1 MQTLRRVFIVLLTAA
16 FAAPCCVFAQSAAGY
31 PTKPLRLVAPYPPG
45 GLNDFL
51 ARLLGPKLSEALG
64 QQVLIENRTGAGG
77 MIGTEAVV
85 KAPADGYTVLV
96 ASGAEIAI
104 NQHLYAKVPYNAEQD
119 LVPVT
124 LVAITPLVLVA
135 HSGVPANTL
144 QELVALAKAKPA
156 TLGFASVG
164 DGSSQHLTGEMLMA
178 AAGIRLVH
186 VPYKGAGQSLPDLL
200 GGQIP
205 LGIYGVSTIFPHV
218 KAGKVKVLAV
228 STPKRSAAVPDWPTM
243 AESGYPG
250 FDTSLW
256 VGLLVR
262 SGTPKEVVDRLNAE
276 AVRILKQPEV
286 VERMAAQ
293 GADTVGSSGADFK
306 AFIAAESAKYA
317 RIIKQLGIKAS

>member
-1 MQTLRRVFIVLLTAA
+1 MDRRDTLLALAA
-16 FAAPCCVFAQSAAGY
+16 LAAVPFFARAQAY
-31 PTKPLRLVAPYPPG
+31 PTKPLRLIAPYPPG

-51 ARLLGPKLSEALG
+51 ARLLAPKLSEALG
-64 QQVLIENRTGAGG
+64 QQVLVENRTGAGG
-77 MIGTEAVV
+77 MIGTEAVA

-119 LVPVT
+119 FTPIT

-135 HSGVPANTL
+135 HPGVPANTL
-144 QELVALAKAKPA
+144 QELVALAKAKPG

-218 KAGKVKVLAV
+218 KGGKVKVLAV

-262 SGTPKEVVDRLNAE
+262 SGTPKDIVDRLNAE
-276 AVRILKQPEV
+276 AVRVLKQPGV
-286 VERMAAQ
+286 VERMVAQ
-293 GADTVGSSGADFK
+293 GADTVGSTGAEFK

>member
-1 MQTLRRVFIVLLTAA
+1 MDRRDTLLALAA
-16 FAAPCCVFAQSAAGY
+16 LAAVPFFARAQAY

-51 ARLLGPKLSEALG
+51 ARLLAPKLSEALG
-64 QQVLIENRTGAGG
+64 QQVLVENRTGAGG
-77 MIGTEAVV
+77 MIGTEAVA

-119 LVPVT
+119 FTPIT

-135 HSGVPANTL
+135 HPGVPANTL
-144 QELVALAKAKPA
+144 QELVALAKAKPG

-218 KAGKVKVLAV
+218 KGGKVKVLAV

-262 SGTPKEVVDRLNAE
+262 SGTPKDIVDRLNAE
-276 AVRILKQPEV
+276 AVRVLKQPGV
-286 VERMAAQ
+286 VERMVAQ
-293 GADTVGSSGADFK
+293 GADTVGSTGAEFK